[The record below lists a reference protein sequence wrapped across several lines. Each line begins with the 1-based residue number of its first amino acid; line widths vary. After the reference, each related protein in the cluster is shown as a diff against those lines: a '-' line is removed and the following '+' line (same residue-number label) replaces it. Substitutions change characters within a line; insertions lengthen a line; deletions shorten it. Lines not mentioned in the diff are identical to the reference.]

1 MQGES
6 SEGQMRADFQK
17 EGGRGDQDSVDTMLE
32 FNSLQYNM
40 WPDLTVCV
48 DRTMKNSYF
57 QTAEY
62 TSDQKT
68 GFCILNTGSD
78 FIQGR
83 TSYLV
88 FDLEVEGLPEDAD
101 GNPTVVPL
109 WGACGSA
116 YNLIRRLTISDR
128 AGNELERVRDV
139 GRLVNLQIRH
149 TQSSAFLHSVGSC
162 FLNPAEIHKHH
173 AITSAYGKTMQREVR
188 ISDLAGGATG
198 WYYKKIGTHVADG
211 TYAEPCLGYGLF
223 NIDEVDPKRY
233 NAENIVNIV
242 QSTAGETKGWKV
254 FPTDRV
260 ARNEPKDYSVS
271 GRRWCLPLRFMS
283 GLFDYDQ
290 LLPMQVTSGLRLEFE
305 WEDVQHAFRFAHV
318 RGEDKSTYDPE
329 DPPVLIPA
337 TVDMD
342 KIKFKIKNARIVT
355 DSCKLTDSVL
365 QELNSRSAQNGLEIV
380 YRTFFTT
387 VNSPSK
393 GSQELNLES
402 RKAVSRCF
410 GAFAVFYRNYSNAI
424 ERYIRDHNET
434 LPMNALEWQWR
445 AGNLY
450 FPNQMMKAQGTTSR
464 EKIKS
469 MASETFMHVMRMF
482 YKLKHTYEESH
493 VNVTN
498 YTNVINGPGPCHYKK
513 NITEEA
519 PALAVPGVQDNSR
532 PAPDIEK
539 IAAPQCN
546 LYPLDLERST
556 VQDLSGLPLN
566 NSRVLN
572 FQWKQIPETDL
583 LEDIGQSI
591 PTGPEIAPDD
601 HIANGPA
608 GSDWTVKIWDN
619 FGDTNHPST
628 GFAND
633 SYDVNIY
640 MQYLKIAR
648 VFIDNIQIEE

>member
-6 SEGQMRADFQK
+6 AERQMRNDTQRQGA
-17 EGGRGDQDSVDTMLE
+17 GDQDSVDTMLE

-88 FDLEVEGLPEDAD
+88 FDLEVTGLPETPE
-101 GNPTVVPL
+101 GVPEVVPL

-128 AGNELERVRDV
+128 AGNELERIRDV
-139 GRLVNLQIRH
+139 GRLVNLQMRH

-162 FLNPAEIHKHH
+162 FLNPAEVHKHH
-173 AITSAYGKTMQREVR
+173 AITSAYGKTMQRE
-188 ISDLAGGATG
+188 IMFSTNAGASPSGKY
-198 WYYKKIGTHVADG
+198 YYKFGTHVADG
-211 TYAEPCLGYGLF
+211 SYSEPCLGYGLF
-223 NIDEVDPKRY
+223 NQDIDRPFIY
-233 NAENIVNIV
+233 NSENINQIV
-242 QSTAGETKGWKV
+242 KDSLDAGKNYRV
-254 FPTDRV
+254 FRTDRV
-260 ARNEPKDYSVS
+260 ARNQAKDYSVS

-290 LLPMQVTSGLRLEFE
+290 LLPMQVMSGLRLEFE
-305 WEDVQHAFRFAHV
+305 WEDVQHAFRFANV
-318 RGEDKSTYDPE
+318 RGKDNSTYDLDVNPIMPE
-329 DPPVLIPA
+329 TLN
-337 TVDMD
+337 MD
-342 KIKFKIKNARIVT
+342 QVKFKIKNARIVT

-387 VNSPSK
+387 VNSPPK
-393 GSQELNLES
+393 GVQELNLES

-410 GAFAVFYRNYSNAI
+410 GAFAVFYRNYYDSI
-424 ERYIRDHNET
+424 ERYCRDHNET
-434 LPMNALEWQWR
+434 MPMNALEWQWR

-450 FPNQMMKAQGTTSR
+450 FPNQMMKAQGADNTA
-464 EKIKS
+464 KIKS

-482 YKLKHTYEESH
+482 YKLKHTYEEPH

-498 YTNVINGPGPCHYKK
+498 YTDLENGPGPAHYRK
-513 NITEEA
+513 NIKQLPA
-519 PALAVPGVQDNSR
+519 PPYAVDGVVDNKR
-532 PAPDIEK
+532 YPPDIEK

-572 FQWKQIPETDL
+572 FQWKQVPETDL
-583 LEDIGQSI
+583 LKDIGQSV
-591 PTGPEIAPDD
+591 PSGPEVNPDQNIPHVD
-601 HIANGPA
+601 DATDQWAILWNH
-608 GSDWTVKIWDN
+608 
-619 FGDTNHPST
+619 FGDTNHPSI
-628 GFAND
+628 GYQND
-633 SYDVNIY
+633 SFDVNIY
-640 MQYLKIAR
+640 MQYLKVAR

>member
-6 SEGQMRADFQK
+6 SEQQIRNDLRKSQTTGTG
-17 EGGRGDQDSVDTMLE
+17 ETVDTMLE

-57 QTAEY
+57 QTSEY

-88 FDLEVEGLPEDAD
+88 FDLEVTGLPEAAP
-101 GNPTVVPL
+101 GEPPIVPL

-116 YNLIRRLTISDR
+116 YNLIRRLTITDR
-128 AGNELERVRDV
+128 SGNELERVRNV
-139 GRLVNLQIRH
+139 NRLVNLQMRH
-149 TQSSAFLHSVGSC
+149 TQSSAFLDSVGSC
-162 FLNPAEIHKHH
+162 FLNPHEIKKDHC
-173 AITSAYGKTMQREVR
+173 ISSAYAKTRSADCQ
-188 ISDLAGGATG
+188 IKSTG
-198 WYYKKIGTHVADG
+198 TIDPHYNKEFVMNVNNGE
-211 TYAEPCLGYGLF
+211 YANVSLGSGIY
-223 NIDEVDPKRY
+223 NIDTAQERIYNNESIMQEISAYTDDP
-233 NAENIVNIV
+233 NGAI
-242 QSTAGETKGWKV
+242 AGTFAYGR
-254 FPTDRV
+254 DR
-260 ARNEPKDYSVS
+260 ACRSQPKNYSVS

-305 WEDVQHAFRFAHV
+305 WENVQDAFRFVNV
-318 RGEDKSTYDPE
+318 RGTDTYNQGD
-329 DPPVLIPA
+329 DIIPA

-342 KIKFKIKNARIVT
+342 RVKYFIRNARIVT
-355 DSCKLTDSVL
+355 DSCKLTDSVV

-387 VNSPSK
+387 VASPPR
-393 GSQELNLES
+393 GTQELNIES

-410 GAFAVFYRNYSNAI
+410 GAFAAFYRNYADAT
-424 ERYIRDHNET
+424 ERYVRDYNET

-450 FPNQMMKAQGTTSR
+450 FPNQMMKATGPNNTS
-464 EKIKS
+464 KLKA

-482 YKLKHTYEESH
+482 YKIKHTYEEPH
-493 VNVTN
+493 VSIAN
-498 YTNVINGPGPCHYKK
+498 YSDQFHGPGPSHKQWNSYAGTLVAPGPVNDTHHY
-513 NITEEA
+513 
-519 PALAVPGVQDNSR
+519 PP
-532 PAPDIEK
+532 PIEK
-539 IAAPQCN
+539 VHSPQTN
-546 LYPLDLERST
+546 IYPLDLERST

-572 FQWKQIPETDL
+572 FQWKQVPDTDL
-583 LEDIGQSI
+583 LADIGQSRPHNNGTHQWRLVEDGIAI
-591 PTGPEIAPDD
+591 PYD
-601 HIANGPA
+601 HYNDIIYGQ
-608 GSDWTVKIWDN
+608 
-619 FGDTNHPST
+619 FGDAAAKST
-628 GFAND
+628 GYTLDTF
-633 SYDVNIY
+633 DVNLF
-640 MQYLKIAR
+640 MQYLKVAR
-648 VFIDNIQIEE
+648 VFIDNIQVEE